1 MPSLSAASAFAVLLP
16 PLSAA
21 FAFAVISTC
30 VSTAKALGHVPPG
43 VAYPPISLAGIYAPE
58 YYLFAPGFC
67 AIALLLFVNENNF
80 SRAFAAA
87 PPAAPAAA
95 EQLAALALARS
106 VARAGFAGL
115 AVTGVVPLQGWGE
128 GASAAHGLGSLA
140 FFASSLFH
148 GYSTLNA
155 LAAEGLRGHPL
166 HKARAP
172 LLWHAKAA
180 ALLSCF
186 CAFLPAQ
193 LLHPGGEDVFKMG
206 GAEAVELDR
215 GGFAQWWLVASLVL
229 YFTLFAGDIYVLKR
243 GDKKE

>member
-1 MPSLSAASAFAVLLP
+1 MKKNSAPSFPSSRLPRCPPQRQALLTSLPPQPEQARVVFLSRVRVYAKRPVMPSLSAASAFAVLLP

-115 AVTGVVPLQGWGE
+115 AVTGVVPLQGWG
-128 GASAAHGLGSLA
+128 
-140 FFASSLFH
+140 
-148 GYSTLNA
+148 
-155 LAAEGLRGHPL
+155 
-166 HKARAP
+166 
-172 LLWHAKAA
+172 
-180 ALLSCF
+180 
-186 CAFLPAQ
+186 
-193 LLHPGGEDVFKMG
+193 
-206 GAEAVELDR
+206 
-215 GGFAQWWLVASLVL
+215 
-229 YFTLFAGDIYVLKR
+229 
-243 GDKKE
+243 